1 MQTMKRPLQINA
13 GIALL
18 LILLDLLLGS
28 SSSSG
33 GFTMPRLATSGTLIL
48 LLAPVNFIIG
58 MVRNR
63 NRKGDGQYYFLLSGL
78 LLLVGFSVCSL
89 S

>member
-1 MQTMKRPLQINA
+1 MQKMKRPLLINA
-13 GIALL
+13 AIALL

-33 GFTMPRLATSGTLIL
+33 GYSMPRLATSGTLIL
-48 LLAPVNFIIG
+48 LLAPVNFLVG
-58 MVRNR
+58 MIRNR
-63 NRKGDGQYYFLLSGL
+63 NRKGDGQYYFLLSGVL
-78 LLLVGFSVCSL
+78 LLIGFSVCSL

>member
-1 MQTMKRPLQINA
+1 MQKMKRPLLINA

-18 LILLDLLLGS
+18 LVLLDLLLGS

-33 GFTMPRLATSGTLIL
+33 GYTMPRLFTSGTLIL
-48 LLAPVNFIIG
+48 LLAPVNFVIG
-58 MVRNR
+58 MIRNR
-63 NRKGDGQYYFLLSGL
+63 NRTGDGQYYFLLSGL
-78 LLLVGFSVCSL
+78 ILLIGFSVCSL